1 MTDTMNALIAEL
13 SELRLPELRE
23 RYRAVLG
30 TETRCP
36 NRTFLIR
43 SICSALRPAAPVDD
57 NEQPAPLPAPPSET
71 EPVALDEEDVESLE
85 EDEADADSA
94 NAEPLEAAVVA
105 DAGTTTGTADEPP
118 TLAVQT
124 SEQPTRGRAPKVA
137 RPRIER
143 QPRGRFSSMTVE
155 ELQAKY
161 REVVGRDTGSDDKRY
176 LIWKIR
182 EAEKG
187 RVPVG
192 PRAPRTRASETGEVR
207 ILPLR
212 LEADAVAAMDAAWRA
227 RGMKTRMEFLRRAL
241 GHYLESLG
249 ATDAAAKFAGDASA

>member
-1 MTDTMNALIAEL
+1 MTDTMNDLIAGL

-43 SICSALRPAAPVDD
+43 SICSALGPAAPAENGD
-57 NEQPAPLPAPPSET
+57 QSALAPTPAADQ
-71 EPVALDEEDVESLE
+71 EPVALAEEDVESLD
-85 EDEADADSA
+85 EDEPDTDAGD
-94 NAEPLEAAVVA
+94 AEPLEAA
-105 DAGTTTGTADEPP
+105 GTADADTTTETIDEPP
-118 TLAVQT
+118 SAPVQT
-124 SEQPTRGRAPKVA
+124 SEQPTRARAPKVA

-176 LIWKIR
+176 LVWKIR

-192 PRAPRTRASETGEVR
+192 PREPRARATEPADVR

-212 LEADAVAAMDAAWRA
+212 LEADVVEAMDEAWRS
-227 RGMKTRMEFLRRAL
+227 RGMKTRMQFLRRAL

-249 ATDAAAKFAGDASA
+249 ATDAAAKFASDASA